1 MHGDL
6 GNSTS
11 MSMPVTAILKK
22 YGAATFELAFLAVI
36 LAMVIGIPLGKFS
49 AHYRDIFTREFW
61 LGGPHVDSYGEP
73 NQLGRIS
80 QYGGGRMQPLW
91 FAVFIVLGIG
101 VQG

>member
-1 MHGDL
+1 MSHDSVANDMSAIAIGV
-6 GNSTS
+6 STS
-11 MSMPVTAILKK
+11 NGNITVQYDGIISLVSVL
-22 YGAATFELAFLAVI
+22 LAFGFL
-36 LAMVIGIPLGKFS
+36 LLMR
-49 AHYRDIFTREFW
+49 HRDIFTREFW